1 MLSAIAARKAATA
14 AAASGGVKGDS
25 YSTSASTS
33 TVSTSISTPITKS
46 KPRPTPSKRKHSSTG
61 AALDGSIT
69 AKKRRRRERDVLEK
83 PRAPRSRYFEQG
95 RPAATEGE
103 DGVGRDEDDEEE
115 EEEDWDGSNSDVKV
129 QTTATRGYSPSRPI
143 SPDDSSDEEQVQ
155 NGSIQPEPQTQTQS
169 QVLLTT
175 FVPIPG
181 QNTFYLSP
189 DELSLVLS
197 AEKSTV
203 PATLIA
209 LGPSENLT
217 LLGTYRLTVI
227 RGSIEIGGAILRSR
241 VHPETH
247 NVFAPRSSPVPSIRV
262 VSSAPSSRSPAL
274 FPLRIQH
281 EIDALVGDPVLVLLQ
296 ELRSGVEALGKVCR
310 TFDGVFDVHPRDVL
324 NRNRELEE
332 EAEDVL
338 RLRSVRIITH
348 QSKYVSPLVI
358 PPSWEKALDEV
369 STQNLEC
376 HDDDDDSETERKHP
390 PNIYLIKGPK
400 KVGKSSFARTLV
412 NRLLSQHNTI
422 AYLDLDPGQSEFTP
436 AGLIAL
442 TLVSDPVLGPPWTH
456 PSVPL
461 RAHFIGAFSPKGC
474 PSLYVEGVR
483 DLVRF
488 WGEEVCWGGSK
499 SAIPLVVNTMGWAK
513 GLGVDLMKRIQD
525 VLVVDGV
532 EKVSYE
538 TCFGSRS
545 GSESRAVMCVYEF
558 GQSENEMGNGRQR
571 GMDGLPLERSSF
583 FGEGATSRVDY
594 HQHPPPGIQIHNL
607 EPVPVSASNTLS
619 LLFSAADQRTMNI
632 MSYFHAVFPSSS
644 SSSSSYT
651 AAPHWDASL
660 PLLARPPYQVDVGRA
675 LDRVF
680 LLGGGGEVI
689 KAEIENV
696 LGGAVVA
703 LVRCEP
709 GTLDAIDD
717 NDDDSTQGQN
727 QLGEVGTKI
736 PYFPTSTSAS
746 SYPSPSTSSAVG
758 LALVRSVAPGGSH
771 LHVLTPLPLSAI
783 LSSSSISSGLN
794 LSKSLD
800 MGMGMGMGTGA
811 AGARVLVK
819 GEMEIPIWGM
829 VDFRRLGGRGVNGG
843 EGEEQRDIPFLQ
855 WEKGVGVGAERR
867 RVRRNL
873 MRKGQGV

>member
-46 KPRPTPSKRKHSSTG
+46 KPRPTPSKRKHSTN

-103 DGVGRDEDDEEE
+103 DGVRRGEDDE

-129 QTTATRGYSPSRPI
+129 ETTTTRGYSPSRPI

-181 QNTFYLSP
+181 QNTFFLSP

-310 TFDGVFDVHPRDVL
+310 TFDGVFELHPRDVL

-338 RLRSVRIITH
+338 RLRAARIITH

-412 NRLLSQHNTI
+412 NRLLSQHNTL

-474 PSLYVEGVR
+474 PGLYVEGVR

-488 WGEEVCWGGSK
+488 WGEEVCWGGGK

-525 VLVVDGV
+525 VLV
-532 EKVSYE
+532 
-538 TCFGSRS
+538 
-545 GSESRAVMCVYEF
+545 
-558 GQSENEMGNGRQR
+558 
-571 GMDGLPLERSSF
+571 RSSF

-644 SSSSSYT
+644 PSSSSYT

-736 PYFPTSTSAS
+736 PYFPSSNSAS

-771 LHVLTPLPLSAI
+771 LHLLTPLPL
-783 LSSSSISSGLN
+783 
-794 LSKSLD
+794 
-800 MGMGMGMGTGA
+800 T
-811 AGARVLVK
+811 GARVLVK

-829 VDFRRLGGRGVNGG
+829 VDFRRLGGRGANGG
-843 EGEEQRDIPFLQ
+843 EGDEQRDIPFLQ

>member
-14 AAASGGVKGDS
+14 AAASGGVKPDS
-25 YSTSASTS
+25 YSISASTS
-33 TVSTSISTPITKS
+33 TVSTSISIPTPKS
-46 KPRPTPSKRKHSSTG
+46 KSRPRPTPSKRKHSSTG
-61 AALDGSIT
+61 APLDASIT
-69 AKKRRRRERDVLEK
+69 GKKRRRREKDVLEK
-83 PRAPRSRYFEQG
+83 PRAPRPRYFEQG
-95 RPAATEGE
+95 GIAATEGE
-103 DGVGRDEDDEEE
+103 DD
-115 EEEDWDGSNSDVKV
+115 EEDWDGSNSDVKV
-129 QTTATRGYSPSRPI
+129 ETTATRGYSPSRPI
-143 SPDDSSDEEQVQ
+143 SPEDSSDEEGVQ

-197 AEKSTV
+197 SENSTV

-209 LGPSENLT
+209 LGHSENLT
-217 LLGTYRLTVI
+217 LLGMYRLTVI
-227 RGSIEIGGAILRSR
+227 RGSIEICGAILRSR

-262 VSSAPSSRSPAL
+262 VSATPSSPLHAL
-274 FPLRIQH
+274 LPPGIQH
-281 EIDALVGDPVLVLLQ
+281 EIAALVGDPVLVLLQ
-296 ELRSGVEALGKVCR
+296 ELRSGVEALGKVCK
-310 TFDGVFDVHPRDVL
+310 TFDGVFEVHPRDVL

-338 RLRSVRIITH
+338 RLRAVRIITH

-358 PPSWEKALDEV
+358 PASWEKALDEV
-369 STQNLEC
+369 STKNW
-376 HDDDDDSETERKHP
+376 DDDHDDDSETERKHP

-412 NRLLSQHNTI
+412 NRLLSQHNTL
-422 AYLDLDPGQSEFTP
+422 AYLDFDPGQSEFTP

-456 PSVPL
+456 PSVPV

-474 PSLYVEGVR
+474 PSLYLEGVR

-488 WGEEVCWGGSK
+488 WLEEVCWEGSK

-513 GLGVDLMKRIQD
+513 GLGVDLMKKIQD
-525 VLVVDGV
+525 VLTVDGV
-532 EKVSYE
+532 EKASYE
-538 TCFGSRS
+538 TSFGSRIV
-545 GSESRAVMCVYEF
+545 GESRAVMHVYEF

-571 GMDGLPLERSSF
+571 EMDGLPLES
-583 FGEGATSRVDY
+583 
-594 HQHPPPGIQIHNL
+594 
-607 EPVPVSASNTLS
+607 TLS

-644 SSSSSYT
+644 SFSSSSYT
-651 AAPHWDASL
+651 TASHWDASL

-689 KAEIENV
+689 RAESESV

-717 NDDDSTQGQN
+717 NDDSTQGQN
-727 QLGEVGTKI
+727 QI
-736 PYFPTSTSAS
+736 PYFPTSNSAS
-746 SYPSPSTSSAVG
+746 SYPSPLTSSAIG

-783 LSSSSISSGLN
+783 LSSSSTSPGLN
-794 LSKSLD
+794 MSRSLD
-800 MGMGMGMGTGA
+800 MGTGG

-829 VDFRRLGGRGVNGG
+829 VDFRRLGGRGANRG
-843 EGEEQRDIPFLQ
+843 EGDEQRDIPFLQ

>member
-14 AAASGGVKGDS
+14 AAASGGVKS
-25 YSTSASTS
+25 NSHSTSASTS
-33 TVSTSISTPITKS
+33 TVSTSISTPTPKS

-61 AALDGSIT
+61 APLNGSIT
-69 AKKRRRRERDVLEK
+69 AKKRRRREKDVLEK

-95 RPAATEGE
+95 GTAATEGE
-103 DGVGRDEDDEEE
+103 DD
-115 EEEDWDGSNSDVKV
+115 EEDWDGSNSDVKV
-129 QTTATRGYSPSRPI
+129 ETTATRGYSPSRPI
-143 SPDDSSDEEQVQ
+143 SPDDSSDEEQIQ

-197 AEKSTV
+197 SQKSTV

-209 LGPSENLT
+209 LGPSKNLT

-247 NVFAPRSSPVPSIRV
+247 NVFAPRSSPVPSIHV
-262 VSSAPSSRSPAL
+262 VSSTPSSPSPAL
-274 FPLRIQH
+274 LPLGIQH
-281 EIDALVGDPVLVLLQ
+281 EIAALVGDPVLILLQ

-310 TFDGVFDVHPRDVL
+310 TFDGVFEVHPRDVL
-324 NRNRELEE
+324 NHNRELEE

-338 RLRSVRIITH
+338 RLRAVRIITH

-358 PPSWEKALDEV
+358 PPSWEKALYEV
-369 STQNLEC
+369 ST
-376 HDDDDDSETERKHP
+376 HDDDDSETERKHS

-456 PSVPL
+456 PSVPV

-474 PSLYVEGVR
+474 PGLYVEGVR
-483 DLVRF
+483 DLVSF
-488 WGEEVCWGGSK
+488 WVEDVCSGGSQ

-513 GLGVDLMKRIQD
+513 GLGVDLMKRVQD
-525 VLVVDGV
+525 VLIVDGV
-532 EKVSYE
+532 EKV
-538 TCFGSRS
+538 
-545 GSESRAVMCVYEF
+545 
-558 GQSENEMGNGRQR
+558 
-571 GMDGLPLERSSF
+571 
-583 FGEGATSRVDY
+583 
-594 HQHPPPGIQIHNL
+594 
-607 EPVPVSASNTLS
+607 SNTLS

-651 AAPHWDASL
+651 AAFHWDASL

-689 KAEIENV
+689 RAEIDNV

-717 NDDDSTQGQN
+717 NDSTPGQN

-736 PYFPTSTSAS
+736 PYFPSSNSAPS
-746 SYPSPSTSSAVG
+746 PSYPSPSTSSAVG

-771 LHVLTPLPLSAI
+771 LHVLTPLPL
-783 LSSSSISSGLN
+783 
-794 LSKSLD
+794 
-800 MGMGMGMGTGA
+800 T
-811 AGARVLVK
+811 GARVLVK

-829 VDFRRLGGRGVNGG
+829 VDFRRLGGRGANGG
-843 EGEEQRDIPFLQ
+843 EGDEQRDIPYLQ

>member
-14 AAASGGVKGDS
+14 AAASGGVKPDS

-33 TVSTSISTPITKS
+33 TVSTSISIPTPKS
-46 KPRPTPSKRKHSSTG
+46 KSRPRPTPSKRKHSSTG
-61 AALDGSIT
+61 APLEASIT
-69 AKKRRRRERDVLEK
+69 AKKRRRREKDVLEK
-83 PRAPRSRYFEQG
+83 PRAPRPRYFEQG
-95 RPAATEGE
+95 GLAATEGE
-103 DGVGRDEDDEEE
+103 DD
-115 EEEDWDGSNSDVKV
+115 EEDWDGSNSDVKV
-129 QTTATRGYSPSRPI
+129 ETTATRGYSPSRPI
-143 SPDDSSDEEQVQ
+143 SPDDSSDGEGIQ
-155 NGSIQPEPQTQTQS
+155 NDSIQPEPQTQTQS

-197 AEKSTV
+197 SENSTV

-209 LGPSENLT
+209 LGRSENLT

-262 VSSAPSSRSPAL
+262 VSSAPSSPLPAL
-274 FPLRIQH
+274 LPLRIQH
-281 EIDALVGDPVLVLLQ
+281 EIAALIGDPVLVLLQ
-296 ELRSGVEALGKVCR
+296 ELRSGVEALGKVCK
-310 TFDGVFDVHPRDVL
+310 TFDGVFEVHPRDVL

-338 RLRSVRIITH
+338 RLRAVRIITH

-358 PPSWEKALDEV
+358 PASWEKALDEV
-369 STQNLEC
+369 STKNL
-376 HDDDDDSETERKHP
+376 DDDHDHDSETERKHP

-412 NRLLSQHNTI
+412 NRLLSQHNTL

-442 TLVSDPVLGPPWTH
+442 TLVSAPVLGPPWTH

-488 WGEEVCWGGSK
+488 WGEEICWGGGK

-538 TCFGSRS
+538 TCFGSRI
-545 GSESRAVMCVYEF
+545 GSESRAVMRVYEF

-571 GMDGLPLERSSF
+571 GMDSLPLERSSF
-583 FGEGATSRVDY
+583 FGEGATSQVD
-594 HQHPPPGIQIHNL
+594 HLQHHPPPGIQIHNL

-632 MSYFHAVFPSSS
+632 MSYFHAVFPSPSS

-680 LLGGGGEVI
+680 LLGAGGEVI

-717 NDDDSTQGQN
+717 NDDSTQGQN

-736 PYFPTSTSAS
+736 PYFPSSNSAS

-758 LALVRSVAPGGSH
+758 LALVRSVATGGSH

-783 LSSSSISSGLN
+783 LSSSSISPGLN

-800 MGMGMGMGTGA
+800 MGMGMGTGA

-829 VDFRRLGGRGVNGG
+829 VDFRRLGGTGANGG
-843 EGEEQRDIPFLQ
+843 EGDEQREIPFLQ

>member
-14 AAASGGVKGDS
+14 AAASGGVKPDS

-33 TVSTSISTPITKS
+33 TVSTSISIPTPKS
-46 KPRPTPSKRKHSSTG
+46 KSRPRPTPSKRKHSSTG
-61 AALDGSIT
+61 APLDASIT
-69 AKKRRRRERDVLEK
+69 AKKRRRREKDVLEK
-83 PRAPRSRYFEQG
+83 PRAPRPRYFEQG
-95 RPAATEGE
+95 GIAATEGE
-103 DGVGRDEDDEEE
+103 DD
-115 EEEDWDGSNSDVKV
+115 EEDWDGSNSDVKV
-129 QTTATRGYSPSRPI
+129 ETTATRGYSPSRPI
-143 SPDDSSDEEQVQ
+143 SPDDSSDEEGVQ
-155 NGSIQPEPQTQTQS
+155 NDSIQPEPQTQTQS
-169 QVLLTT
+169 RVLLTT

-197 AEKSTV
+197 SENSTV

-209 LGPSENLT
+209 LGHSENLT
-217 LLGTYRLTVI
+217 LLGMYRLTVI
-227 RGSIEIGGAILRSR
+227 RGSIEIGAAILRSR

-262 VSSAPSSRSPAL
+262 VSSTPSSPLHAL
-274 FPLRIQH
+274 LPLGIQH
-281 EIDALVGDPVLVLLQ
+281 EIAALVGDPVLVLLQ
-296 ELRSGVEALGKVCR
+296 ELRPGVEALGKVCK
-310 TFDGVFDVHPRDVL
+310 TFDGVFEVHPRDVL

-338 RLRSVRIITH
+338 RLRAVRIITH

-358 PPSWEKALDEV
+358 PASWEKALDEV
-369 STQNLEC
+369 STKNW
-376 HDDDDDSETERKHP
+376 DDDHDDDSETERKHP

-412 NRLLSQHNTI
+412 NRLLSQHNTL

-456 PSVPL
+456 PSVPV

-474 PSLYVEGVR
+474 PSLYLEGVR

-488 WGEEVCWGGSK
+488 WLEEVCWEGSK

-513 GLGVDLMKRIQD
+513 GLGVDLMKKIQD
-525 VLVVDGV
+525 VLIVDGV
-532 EKVSYE
+532 EKVS
-538 TCFGSRS
+538 
-545 GSESRAVMCVYEF
+545 
-558 GQSENEMGNGRQR
+558 
-571 GMDGLPLERSSF
+571 
-583 FGEGATSRVDY
+583 
-594 HQHPPPGIQIHNL
+594 
-607 EPVPVSASNTLS
+607 TLS

-632 MSYFHAVFPSSS
+632 MSYFDAVFPSSS
-644 SSSSSYT
+644 SSSSSSST
-651 AAPHWDASL
+651 AASHWDASL

-680 LLGGGGEVI
+680 LLGGEVI
-689 KAEIENV
+689 RAEIESV

-717 NDDDSTQGQN
+717 NDDSTQGQN
-727 QLGEVGTKI
+727 QI
-736 PYFPTSTSAS
+736 PYFPTSNSAS
-746 SYPSPSTSSAVG
+746 SYPSPLTSSAIG

-771 LHVLTPLPLSAI
+771 LHVLTPLPL
-783 LSSSSISSGLN
+783 
-794 LSKSLD
+794 
-800 MGMGMGMGTGA
+800 T
-811 AGARVLVK
+811 GARVLVK

-829 VDFRRLGGRGVNGG
+829 VDFRKLGGRGANGG
-843 EGEEQRDIPFLQ
+843 EGDEQRDIPFLQ

>member
-1 MLSAIAARKAATA
+1 MLTWLTRKQGLC
-14 AAASGGVKGDS
+14 SL
-25 YSTSASTS
+25 
-33 TVSTSISTPITKS
+33 
-46 KPRPTPSKRKHSSTG
+46 
-61 AALDGSIT
+61 LDGSIT

-83 PRAPRSRYFEQG
+83 PRAPKSRYFEQG

-103 DGVGRDEDDEEE
+103 DGVGRGEDDE

-143 SPDDSSDEEQVQ
+143 SPDDSSHEEQVQ
-155 NGSIQPEPQTQTQS
+155 NGSIQPEPQSQSQS
-169 QVLLTT
+169 QVLWTT
-175 FVPIPG
+175 FVPIAG

-197 AEKSTV
+197 SEKSTV

-217 LLGTYRLTVI
+217 LLGTYRSTVI

-262 VSSAPSSRSPAL
+262 VSSAPSSPLPAL
-274 FPLRIQH
+274 LPLRIQH
-281 EIDALVGDPVLVLLQ
+281 EIAALVGDPVLVLLQ
-296 ELRSGVEALGKVCR
+296 ELHSGVEALGKVCR
-310 TFDGVFDVHPRDVL
+310 TFDGVFEVHPRDVL

-332 EAEDVL
+332 ETEDVL
-338 RLRSVRIITH
+338 RLTAVRIITH

-358 PPSWEKALDEV
+358 PPSWEKALDEL
-369 STQNLEC
+369 STQNL
-376 HDDDDDSETERKHP
+376 D
-390 PNIYLIKGPK
+390 I
-400 KVGKSSFARTLV
+400 
-412 NRLLSQHNTI
+412 
-422 AYLDLDPGQSEFTP
+422 PGQSEFTP

-456 PSVPL
+456 RSVPL

-474 PSLYVEGVR
+474 PGLYVEGVR

-488 WGEEVCWGGSK
+488 WGEEICWGGTK
-499 SAIPLVVNTMGWAK
+499 SAVPLVVNTMGWAK

-538 TCFGSRS
+538 TCFGSRI
-545 GSESRAVMCVYEF
+545 GSESRAVMRVYEF
-558 GQSENEMGNGRQR
+558 GQSENEMDNGRQR

-583 FGEGATSRVDY
+583 FGEGATSRVD
-594 HQHPPPGIQIHNL
+594 HLQHHPPQGIQIHSL
-607 EPVPVSASNTLS
+607 EPVPVAASNMLS

-660 PLLARPPYQVDVGRA
+660 ALLARPPYQVDVGRA

-680 LLGGGGEVI
+680 LLRGGGEVI
-689 KAEIENV
+689 NAEIENV

-703 LVRCEP
+703 LIRCKP
-709 GTLDAIDD
+709 GTLDDAIDD
-717 NDDDSTQGQN
+717 NDDDSMQAQN
-727 QLGEVGTKI
+727 QLGEMGMKI
-736 PYFPTSTSAS
+736 PCFPTSNSAS
-746 SYPSPSTSSAVG
+746 SYPSPSTSSAIG
-758 LALVRSVAPGGSH
+758 LALVRNVAPGGSH

-783 LSSSSISSGLN
+783 LSSSLTSPGLN
-794 LSKSLD
+794 LSKSLHMD
-800 MGMGMGMGTGA
+800 MCMGIGTGA

-829 VDFRRLGGRGVNGG
+829 VDFRRLGGGGRMGENKMSRGMY
-843 EGEEQRDIPFLQ
+843 RFCS
-855 WEKGVGVGAERR
+855 ERR
-867 RVRRNL
+867 VLGLVRR
-873 MRKGQGV
+873 GGG